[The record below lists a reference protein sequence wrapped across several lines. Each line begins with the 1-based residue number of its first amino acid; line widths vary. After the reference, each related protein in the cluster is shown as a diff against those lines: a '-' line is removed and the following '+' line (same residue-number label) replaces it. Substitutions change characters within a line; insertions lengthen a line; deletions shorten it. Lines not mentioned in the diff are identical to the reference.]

1 MIYTVTLNPAL
12 DIVYQTGT
20 LTLGGLNRAQSQE
33 VVIGGKGINISV
45 LLKHLGLENIALGF
59 LGGFTGA
66 YIEDELA
73 KLGLETSFLK
83 LSGTTRLN
91 TKVNSQGQTAT
102 EVNAPGPEVG
112 LEQQEAFLK
121 DLKSRLQAQ
130 DTLALAG
137 NAAPGISPSFY
148 AAIAR
153 LCQEK
158 DVHFALDT
166 NRDLLKACLPYQ
178 PAIIKPNQEELGD
191 LVGRTLVAAA
201 DVLGAAQE
209 IQALGA
215 RNVLVSLGAA
225 GALLLTETGEV
236 YKSQAPQGRVV
247 NPTGAGDSMLAG
259 YLAAQAAGETADRV
273 LQWATACGSA
283 TAFSVGIAERPLIEK
298 CFAQTRIEPCST
310 HS

>member
-12 DIVYQTGT
+12 DIVYQTGP

-45 LLKHLGLENIALGF
+45 LLKHLGQENTALGF
-59 LGGFTGA
+59 LGGFTGTYLA
-66 YIEDELA
+66 TALQELGIQTVFLPLA
-73 KLGLETSFLK
+73 GL
-83 LSGTTRLN
+83 TRLN
-91 TKVNSQGQTAT
+91 MKVNSQGQTAT
-102 EVNAPGPEVG
+102 EVNAPGPEVS
-112 LEQQEAFLK
+112 LEQQDAFLK
-121 DLKSRLQAQ
+121 DLKNRLQAQ

-137 NAAPGISPSFY
+137 NAAPGIAPSFY

-158 DVHFALDT
+158 DVYFALDT
-166 NRDLLKACLPYQ
+166 NRDLLKACLPYR
-178 PAIIKPNQEELGD
+178 PAIIKPNQEELSE
-191 LVGRTLVAAA
+191 LVGRPLPTVAE
-201 DVLGAAQE
+201 VLAAAQE

-215 RNVLVSLGAA
+215 QNVLVSLGPA
-225 GALLLTETGEV
+225 GALLLTETGKV
-236 YKSQAPQGRVV
+236 YQSQAPEGSVV

-259 YLAAQAAGETADRV
+259 YLAARAAGETADRS

-298 CFAQTRIEPCST
+298 LLAKTPIKTRWT
-310 HS
+310 QV